1 MSSKDT
7 LKTSI
12 IKAGYIDKGVTY
24 RDTKVTLTDTQKAE
38 IAFTVCTSQ
47 SSLEEIEQER
57 QQLIDTFNL
66 ELARLDM
73 ARSTLLSTIASNSDK
88 VVSGEAIEPIA
99 YDTWE
104 KDNVL
109 YIVESGKDVRE
120 IDNIIDSITIESKE
134 ELL

>member
-7 LKTSI
+7 LKSSI
-12 IKAGYIDKGVTY
+12 EKAGYIDKGVTY

-38 IAFTVCTSQ
+38 IAITVCTSQ
-47 SSLEEIEQER
+47 TSLEEIEQER

-120 IDNIIDSITIESKE
+120 ID
-134 ELL
+134 

>member
-38 IAFTVCTSQ
+38 IAITVCTSQ

-104 KDNVL
+104 K
-109 YIVESGKDVRE
+109 
-120 IDNIIDSITIESKE
+120 ITFFI
-134 ELL
+134 